1 MKPTLYRG
9 DAMSSQIVERISD
22 ERKEEIFQ
30 YVDEDG
36 LTREVRITEYPVIDD
51 IAQQAAD
58 RMIGEIVLGQEYES
72 LMDYDLVSSLIRTRV
87 PVVR

>member
-1 MKPTLYRG
+1 
-9 DAMSSQIVERISD
+9 MSSQIVERISD

>member
-1 MKPTLYRG
+1 
-9 DAMSSQIVERISD
+9 MSSQIVERISD

-51 IAQQAAD
+51 ITQQAAD

>member
-1 MKPTLYRG
+1 
-9 DAMSSQIVERISD
+9 MSSQIVERISD

-58 RMIGEIVLGQEYES
+58 RMIGEIVLGQGYES

>member
-1 MKPTLYRG
+1 
-9 DAMSSQIVERISD
+9 MSSQIVERISD

-58 RMIGEIVLGQEYES
+58 RMIGEIVLGREYES
-72 LMDYDLVSSLIRTRV
+72 IMDYGLVSSLIRTRV

>member
-1 MKPTLYRG
+1 
-9 DAMSSQIVERISD
+9 MSSQIVERISD

-58 RMIGEIVLGQEYES
+58 RMIGEIVLGRQYES

>member
-1 MKPTLYRG
+1 MG
-9 DAMSSQIVERISD
+9 SQIVERISD

>member
-1 MKPTLYRG
+1 
-9 DAMSSQIVERISD
+9 MSSQIVERISD

-58 RMIGEIVLGQEYES
+58 RMIGEIVLGREYES

>member
-1 MKPTLYRG
+1 
-9 DAMSSQIVERISD
+9 MSSQIVERISD

-30 YVDEDG
+30 YVDGDG

>member
-1 MKPTLYRG
+1 
-9 DAMSSQIVERISD
+9 MSSQIVERISD

-51 IAQQAAD
+51 IAQQAVD
-58 RMIGEIVLGQEYES
+58 RMIGEIVLGREYES